1 MQRTASLCGA
11 LGEACTGHG
20 DLHMPLLCR
29 STVTS
34 MSHRRAF
41 LLVGLL
47 LLNSLA
53 LVVTAQGANGRG
65 GSKDDFLV
73 NTITVGNAS
82 SPAATWIQPDGAS
95 MPYLFMDESV
105 EITVEVRRLGNAQLG
120 KSAPVTLEVVHPI
133 GYVMQTWSWN
143 TSELLGS
150 IGSDSASVVWTPDVA
165 HSILNT
171 TTNELHG
178 GLVLRASVEYP
189 QDDRNENDVKEQ
201 AVPIAI
207 QSDAMDGI
215 AGTSMG
221 FIPGRYSADG
231 GGASGRGSWTTDGSD
246 ASNSD
251 VGSKHW
257 RHSQPG
263 SNYPSN
269 AHDRLVRGFF
279 TTTQDCGPGAA
290 LDGELSYVYQIYA
303 CRDAFYA
310 NSFVS
315 TQFHLRAWGATN
327 NGDAVSIEMWRPPGQ
342 YNDPMQSLHWN
353 LTKGAPAIGNGE
365 WTNLSWDPQVDWA
378 QIPTLSNPDIFLGGN
393 TWYYGL
399 LFHSDSSGAGEGMH
413 VDDFIQFGI
422 SKVDEFTLD
431 VDCNNPENGFSSPPN
446 GMLVLKCDVTNNG
459 YKPAP
464 VRVFTDVS
472 NPAWMSPY
480 LQIRIDADL
489 NPNDHDNNVILQNFD
504 AGMTTTV
511 WLNLSIP
518 PGSDVQTQDW
528 NVTFYDHGNGD
539 MKGMLSI
546 PVGVTEQH
554 SVQLSSNTALLADN
568 LYPSES
574 GLIPFRLQN
583 TGNRE
588 ANYRLNPI
596 FSESGWD
603 GVVVNDTGVPVQMPI
618 ALSKGESLDLHLN
631 VTAYELAAPG
641 EVSFN
646 LRATCP
652 TCSGALFGTDV
663 LVRNIEVPVLRSLDF
678 TSETYEITG
687 SANGQARVIPLTL
700 MNTGNAEEQYTF
712 ELQQSNWLLRAEL
725 LSEQTAMLDAWDGE
739 ANVALRFNMPL
750 GLEPGFY
757 TATVVARNV
766 NDNTVGKSLQI
777 SVEILDTA
785 AVTVL
790 DEDADQSY
798 IPGDPPQSME
808 FEVRND
814 GNKADRFNIS
824 LVVPE
829 GMVAEAAWQ
838 VSSWIAPGASE
849 NVSVSFSF
857 ISGTEGEL
865 QLGVT
870 ATSQNDP
877 SISDTGNAL
886 YRVGS
891 QNWLRIPSVIPLEI
905 DTADADH
912 FMELTVRNQ
921 YTTAQAVAME
931 LDAGEAGSYMQVRI
945 NSQDRNFVLQV
956 GEERKVTV
964 ELIISDTTLVNL
976 DEDRKTVNFTV
987 WARSETV
994 SDAADAQ
1001 MTVTMVRTSLVDST
1015 DDETEG
1021 NSGAVRNVIMILLTA
1036 IVVVVGGLAVMRI
1049 IGGIEEDAIDDWAD
1063 DGYED
1068 SLQAT
1073 YAGVKAAPSIPSE
1086 APPAGA
1092 PPAAPAPAP
1101 EAPAPPA
1108 EPAAPAAPPV
1118 PAEGL
1123 PEGWSME
1130 QWQTYGHM
1138 WLEQNGRA

>member
-1 MQRTASLCGA
+1 
-11 LGEACTGHG
+11 
-20 DLHMPLLCR
+20 
-29 STVTS
+29 

-53 LVVTAQGANGRG
+53 LVVTAQGAQGRG

-73 NTITVGNAS
+73 NTISVGNVS
-82 SPAATWIQPDGAS
+82 SPAASWIQPDGAV
-95 MPYLFMDESV
+95 MPYTFMGDSI

-150 IGSDSASVVWTPDVA
+150 IGSDTNSVEWTPDVA

-171 TTNELHG
+171 STNELHG
-178 GLVLRASVEYP
+178 GLILRASVDYP

-201 AVPIAI
+201 AVPVAI
-207 QSDAMDGI
+207 QSDKMDGNL
-215 AGTSMG
+215 GTSLG
-221 FIPGRYSADG
+221 FIPGRYQVNG
-231 GGASGRGSWTTDGSD
+231 GGAIGQGSWTTAGTDEN
-246 ASNSD
+246 NSD

-269 AHDRLVRGFF
+269 AYDRLVRGFF
-279 TTTQDCGPGAA
+279 TTTQSCGPSAA
-290 LDGELSYVYQIYA
+290 LDGDLSNVYGIYT
-303 CRDAFYA
+303 CRDAFYS
-310 NSFVS
+310 NNFIS
-315 TQFHLRAWGATN
+315 TQFHVRAWGATN

-353 LTKGAPAIGNGE
+353 LTKGAPASGPGD

-399 LFHSDSSGAGEGMH
+399 LFYSDSSGASEGMH

-431 VDCNNPENGFSSPPN
+431 VSCNNPESGFSSPPN
-446 GMLVLKCDVTNNG
+446 GLLVLKCDVTNNG

-464 VRVFTDVS
+464 VRVFTEVS
-472 NPAWMSPY
+472 NASWMSPY

-504 AGMTTTV
+504 AGMTTSV

-518 PGSDVQTQDW
+518 PGSDVQQQDW
-528 NVTFYDHGNGD
+528 NVTFYDHSNGD

-554 SVQLSSNTALLADN
+554 SVQLDSNTALLADT
-568 LYPSES
+568 LLPGES
-574 GLIPFRLQN
+574 GVIPFRLQN

-588 ANYRLNPI
+588 ANYRLSAV
-596 FSESGWD
+596 FSEMDWT
-603 GVVVNDTGVPVQMPI
+603 GVVENDTGVPVPMPI
-618 ALSKGESLDLHLN
+618 PLSKGESMDLHLN
-631 VTAYELAAPG
+631 VTTYELATPG
-641 EVSFN
+641 TVSFN

-663 LVRNIEVPVLRSLDF
+663 LVRNIEVPVLRSLSL
-678 TSETYEITG
+678 TSEEYQIQG
-687 SANGQARVIPLTL
+687 PANGQARVVSLTL
-700 MNTGNAEEQYTF
+700 LNTGNAEEQYTF
-712 ELQQSNWLLRAEL
+712 ELQQSNWRLQAEL
-725 LSEQTAMLDAWDGE
+725 LSEQTPVLDAWDGE

-750 GLEPGFY
+750 GLEPGYY

-766 NDNTVGKSLQI
+766 EDNTVGQSIQI

-798 IPGDPPQSME
+798 IPGDPAQSME

-829 GMVAEAAWQ
+829 GMIAEAGWQ
-838 VSSWIAPGASE
+838 VSPWIAPGASE
-849 NVSVSFSF
+849 NVSISFSF
-857 ISGTEGEL
+857 EPGTEGEL
-865 QLGVT
+865 LLGVT

-877 SISDTGNAL
+877 SISATGNAL

-912 FMELTVRNQ
+912 VMELTVRNQ

-964 ELIISDTTLVNL
+964 ELIISETTLDNL
-976 DEDRKTVNFTV
+976 DEERKTVNFTV

-1001 MTVTMVRTSLVDST
+1001 MTVTMVRTAPVDST
-1015 DDETEG
+1015 EDEAEG
-1021 NSGAVRNVIMILLTA
+1021 GGGAVRNVIMILLTA
-1036 IVVVVGGLAVMRI
+1036 GVVVIGALAVMRI

-1073 YAGVKAAPSIPSE
+1073 YAGVKAAPVIPTD

-1101 EAPAPPA
+1101 AAPEAPALA
-1108 EPAAPAAPPV
+1108 AAPAVPPV

-1123 PEGWSME
+1123 PDGWSME
-1130 QWQTYGHM
+1130 QWQAYGQM